1 MTEVYASTSSLK
13 DSELSEPLLNAAP
26 AMIPAIR
33 INTTKNAIPPAANHF
48 PIFPRAAVAFSMAA
62 VIPCIENFAPLPVV

>member
-33 INTTKNAIPPAANHF
+33 INTTRNAIPPIAIPF
-48 PIFPRAAVAFSMAA
+48 PIFPRAAVAFCMAA
-62 VIPCIENFAPLPVV
+62 VIPCIESFAPLPVV

>member
-33 INTTKNAIPPAANHF
+33 INTTRNAIPPVANHF
-48 PIFPRAAVAFSMAA
+48 PISPRAAVAFCMAA
-62 VIPCIENFAPLPVV
+62 VIPCIESFAPFPVV